1 MKTFALVFLSLFMS
15 KSCQSKKEMVDKTE
29 TVKTEVLESK
39 PTAEIVKTETVKTEV
54 LESKSTAEI
63 AKTETNETSL
73 PEKAT
78 QQNGTVAIYEAMSRG
93 YFTKIVFKNN
103 KLSVSKDRNN
113 TEKGEAIKITTA
125 EALEINRLLKA
136 VKPQTLPDLK
146 WPTEKRFYDGA
157 PHANLT
163 IIQNGETFVG
173 GGFDHGFPPAE
184 IKKLV
189 SKLISI
195 AEKK

>member
-39 PTAEIVKTETVKTEV
+39 PTAEIVKTETN
-54 LESKSTAEI
+54 
-63 AKTETNETSL
+63 ETNLPKKETQ
-73 PEKAT
+73 E
-78 QQNGTVAIYEAMSRG
+78 NGTVAIYEAMSRG

-157 PHANLT
+157 AHANLT